1 MVAVEASGRWLQLCI
16 NHAHNRDI
24 LYPSQFL
31 VSHKIGNQN
40 KCLCLLQ
47 AVLEKFGAAEDP
59 LLPGHQLL
67 EQFQAQFVSALR

>member
-1 MVAVEASGRWLQLCI
+1 
-16 NHAHNRDI
+16 
-24 LYPSQFL
+24 
-31 VSHKIGNQN
+31 VSHKIGSQI